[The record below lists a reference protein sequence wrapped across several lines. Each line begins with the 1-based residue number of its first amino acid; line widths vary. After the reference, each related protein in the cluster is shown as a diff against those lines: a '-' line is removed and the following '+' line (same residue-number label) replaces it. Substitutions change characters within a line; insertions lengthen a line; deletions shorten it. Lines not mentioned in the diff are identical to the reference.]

1 MHAWE
6 IQKNCIDDLIQK
18 QIWRYRLRK
27 QMHGY
32 QQEKGNGMRL
42 GCWAFTAR
50 AWVQPLVREL
60 KYHKVSSADNKSKPK
75 DN

>member
-32 QQEKGNGMRL
+32 QQEKGNGMN
-42 GCWAFTAR
+42 C
-50 AWVQPLVREL
+50 
-60 KYHKVSSADNKSKPK
+60 KADI
-75 DN
+75 DTYTLLMLCAM